1 MISKIIQ
8 VLLGAFACWSLH
20 CMFMKVL
27 LIEDEPNVISFVRRG
42 LMEAKHEVSVAMDG
56 VTGLQMI
63 ESALPEIVLLDL
75 MLPGVNG
82 IELCRQVRA
91 KKLGVP
97 IIMLTALGTSEN
109 IVAGLEAGA
118 DDYIVKPF
126 KFSEL
131 LARISAVTRRATR
144 GGGEETTQ
152 ITIDDLVIDTR
163 GKLVTRKGERVTL
176 TATEYNLLEFL
187 ASNKG
192 RVFSRLEIM
201 EAVWDINFDTNT
213 NVVDVYINYLRRK
226 IDKPGCQ
233 KLIHTVVGMGY
244 VLREETTAASV

>member
-1 MISKIIQ
+1 MVATLQSYMKI
-8 VLLGAFACWSLH
+8 
-20 CMFMKVL
+20 L

-42 LMEAKHEVSVAMDG
+42 LMEASHEVSVAMDG

-63 ESALPEIVLLDL
+63 EASTPDIVLLDI
-75 MLPGVNG
+75 MLPKVNG
-82 IELCRQVRA
+82 IDLCRQVRG
-91 KKLGVP
+91 KKMSVP

-131 LARISAVTRRATR
+131 LARISAVTRRASR
-144 GGGEETTQ
+144 GVGEEPAL
-152 ITIDDLVIDTR
+152 ITIGDLVIDTR
-163 GKLVTRKGERVTL
+163 GKLVTRKQQRITL

-187 ASNKG
+187 ASNRG

-201 EAVWDINFDTNT
+201 EQVWDINFDTNT

-226 IDKPGCQ
+226 IDKPGYQ

-244 VLREETTAASV
+244 VLRQETQQAGV